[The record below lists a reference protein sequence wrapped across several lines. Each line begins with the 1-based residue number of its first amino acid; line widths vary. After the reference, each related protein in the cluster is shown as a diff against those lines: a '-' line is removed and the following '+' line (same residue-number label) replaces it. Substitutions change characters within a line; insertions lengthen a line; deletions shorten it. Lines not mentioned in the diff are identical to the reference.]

1 MPNVGQVD
9 MIPCVTCITPVPEM
23 PLAPVATTYPPIHR
37 PPPRLECHIYIPHD
51 VTEARTC
58 HFPPVALT
66 RPGEGAGARLGGD
79 NSVNEGR
86 GRSRGG
92 SEGKEKMGRNVD
104 KMKRREMSKRSIEN
118 ARNVYGQFRLS
129 LSEYT
134 RGEKRERWESQ
145 EKEER
150 KKCEKREEHRKQKG
164 KNRLTKTL

>member
-1 MPNVGQVD
+1 MS
-9 MIPCVTCITPVPEM
+9 
-23 PLAPVATTYPPIHR
+23 
-37 PPPRLECHIYIPHD
+37 
-51 VTEARTC
+51 
-58 HFPPVALT
+58 FPPSGFAS
-66 RPGEGAGARLGGD
+66 A
-79 NSVNEGR
+79 GR
-86 GRSRGG
+86 GRRGSPWRRQLGQRRPREEQRGG

-134 RGEKRERWESQ
+134 RGEKRERRESQ